1 MRSIW
6 LSMLLVVSSTSHAA
20 NTELDQVLEQVKRGS
35 LQDKQLSNEHVSNK
49 SYELKEAQAHFE
61 KAQLQ
66 LDKTQEANAALEE
79 KILQLQQ
86 SLQSKRAQYQSQRQ
100 SLDAV
105 FKHVVEHGSLMLE
118 RVLPHGLW
126 VFDQSQF
133 VALDESNVDIAHIR
147 KLWVAMVEQTI
158 LSGKAISSNQ
168 QIILSDGQ
176 PNSTNVTQFG
186 PFNAKAAL
194 AKDTWL
200 TYLPAQGSWMVMTP
214 QPIISH
220 QKNEMIVDPSFG
232 ALLEKNAQSP
242 TLLEKLA
249 PAGIVGIL
257 IAIVGIIGFGIAVV
271 RSFALRQEK
280 RRIYVQMKETTV
292 SQDNALGRVISATL
306 DRCNAQ
312 LEAVIDEAVL
322 KEVPSFKSGVGS
334 LAVFASIP
342 PLLGLLGTV
351 GGMIET
357 FRIITEHGSAD
368 SQLLSGGIS
377 QALLTTELGLMVAV
391 PLLLL
396 HCGLKAQSTQLIEI
410 LEQQS
415 AGLIVLRQKSEKL
428 GA

>member
-20 NTELDQVLEQVKRGS
+20 NAELDQVLEQVKSGS
-35 LQDKQLSNEHVSNK
+35 LQDQQLSNEHVSNK
-49 SYELKEAQAHFE
+49 SYELKEAQANFE
-61 KAQLQ
+61 KAQRQ
-66 LDKTQEANAALEE
+66 LDKTQKANAALEE

-100 SLDAV
+100 SLDTV
-105 FKHVVEHGSLMLE
+105 FKHIVEHGGLMLE

-133 VALDESNVDIAHIR
+133 VALDESNVDIAHIK

-194 AKDTWL
+194 AKDSWL
-200 TYLPAQGSWMVMTP
+200 TYLPAQGSWMVMSP
-214 QPIISH
+214 QPIISQ

-232 ALLEKNAQSP
+232 ALLEQNAQSP

-249 PAGIVGIL
+249 PTGIVGIL

-280 RRIYVQMKETTV
+280 RRIYAQMKETTV